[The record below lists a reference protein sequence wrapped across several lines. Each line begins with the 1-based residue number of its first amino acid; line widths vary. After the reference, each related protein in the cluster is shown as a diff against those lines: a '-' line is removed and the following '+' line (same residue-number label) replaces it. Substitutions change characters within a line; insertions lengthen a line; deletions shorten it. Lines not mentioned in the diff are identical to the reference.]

1 MHPGIIAKLLPW
13 AFIRSANG
21 FKLDMDLFA
30 TRFSLYQL
38 KNKQKFAKEK
48 NIILL
53 IELAPA
59 IISAIGTFV
68 FIADKQRVMFNKS
81 VNFASTGCYIF
92 IIACAVIG
100 YGAYLNS
107 KKIK

>member
-1 MHPGIIAKLLPW
+1 MLHQSGLKKFLSQIIICLLLVQQNLLT
-13 AFIRSANG
+13 I
-21 FKLDMDLFA
+21 
-30 TRFSLYQL
+30 

-48 NIILL
+48 NIIVL

-68 FIADKQRVMFNKS
+68 FIADKQKVMFNKS

-92 IIACAVIG
+92 IIACAIIG